1 MVRLETEGETRT
13 ERLLHAVLL
22 GDLVSIELANAR
34 GVDPMPVEGI
44 ESLKRE
50 LGRPGSS

>member
-1 MVRLETEGETRT
+1 MIRLETEGETRT
-13 ERLLHAVLL
+13 ERVLHAVML

-44 ESLKRE
+44 ESFKRE
-50 LGRPGSS
+50 LGRPGRL